1 MSQDGILLV
10 YKEKGLTSFD
20 LVNRIKR
27 SLKLEK
33 IGHTG
38 TLDPNAEGLMVVL
51 FNKTTKANQ
60 FLVHDTKEYIASLRL
75 GIKTNTKDIWGTILE
90 EEDAQMPSEAQIK
103 AVFAHFTGISQQEVP
118 MVSAVR
124 VNGKRLHEYHR
135 EGIEVTQPIRDV
147 EIFELEL
154 LKIDRE
160 IHFRVVCGSGTY
172 IRSLCE
178 DIATELG
185 TIGVMSS
192 LLRSKVGHFELK
204 DGVKMDQIVA
214 GNYTLIPLSEGLPYK
229 KIQAESVIDIKNG
242 KILSRDYDDEMIA
255 VMDHD
260 EVLAIYGWNEKKNAY
275 ASVRGLW

>member
-10 YKEKGLTSFD
+10 HKEKGLTSFD

-38 TLDPNAEGLMVVL
+38 TLDPNAEGLMLVL

-60 FLVHDTKEYIASLRL
+60 FLVLDTKEYVASLRL
-75 GIKTNTKDIWGTILE
+75 GLKTDTKDIWGQILE
-90 EEDAQMPSEAQIK
+90 EQAVEMPSEAQIR
-103 AVFAHFTGISQQEVP
+103 AVFAQFTGVSQQEVP

-135 EGIEVTQPIRDV
+135 EGLDVVQPIRDI
-147 EIFELEL
+147 EIFNLEL
-154 LKIDRE
+154 LKLDQD

-172 IRSLCE
+172 VRSLCE
-178 DIATELG
+178 DIAAAFG
-185 TIGVMSS
+185 TIGCMAS
-192 LLRSKVGHFELK
+192 LTRTKVGRFDLK
-204 DGVKMDQIVA
+204 DAVKFDQILT
-214 GNYTLIPLSEGLPYK
+214 GEFKLLPLSDVLPYPK
-229 KIQAESVIDIKNG
+229 VQAESVIDIKNG
-242 KILSRDYDDEMIA
+242 KILQLEYLGAMIT
-255 VMDHD
+255 VMDQE
-260 EVLAIYGWNEKKNAY
+260 EVLAVYGWNEKKNAY

>member
-38 TLDPNAEGLMVVL
+38 TLDPNAEGLMLVL

-60 FLVHDTKEYIASLRL
+60 FLVHDTKEYIAALKL
-75 GIKTNTKDIWGTILE
+75 GVKTDTKDIWGTVLE
-90 EEDAQMPSEAQIK
+90 EEPFNMPSKAQIE
-103 AVFAHFTGISQQEVP
+103 AVFADFTGISQQEVP

-135 EGIEVTQPIRDV
+135 EGLEVVQPIRDV
-147 EIFELEL
+147 EIFEMEL
-154 LKIDRE
+154 LKIDQE

-178 DIATELG
+178 DLAQAFG
-185 TIGVMSS
+185 TIGVMAS
-192 LLRSKVGHFELK
+192 LTRTKVGSFDLK
-204 DGVKMDQIVA
+204 DAVKFDQVIA
-214 GNYTLIPLSEGLPYK
+214 GNYQLIPLAEGLPYQK
-229 KIQAESVIDIKNG
+229 VQAQSVTDIKNG
-242 KILSRDYDDEMIA
+242 KILELEYSGPMIT
-255 VMDHD
+255 VMDQE
-260 EVLAIYGWNEKKNAY
+260 EVLAVYGWNEKKNAY

>member
-38 TLDPNAEGLMVVL
+38 TLDPNAEGLMLVL

-60 FLVHDTKEYIASLRL
+60 FLVHDTKEYVASLRL
-75 GIKTNTKDIWGTILE
+75 GLRTDTKDIWGVVLE
-90 EEDAQMPSEAQIK
+90 EQAFNLPSEAQIK
-103 AVFAHFTGISQQEVP
+103 AVFAQFTGISQQEVP
-118 MVSAVR
+118 MVSSVR

-135 EGIEVTQPIRDV
+135 EGLEVIQPIRDV

-154 LKIDRE
+154 LKIDQD

-178 DIATELG
+178 DIAEVFG
-185 TIGVMSS
+185 TIGCMSS
-192 LLRSKVGHFELK
+192 LTRTKVGQFELK
-204 DGVKMDQIVA
+204 DAVKYDQIVA
-214 GNYTLIPLSEGLPYK
+214 GNYQLIPLAEALPYK
-229 KIQAESVIDIKNG
+229 KVHAESVIDIKNG
-242 KILSRDYDDEMIA
+242 KILALEYCGDMIT
-255 VMDHD
+255 VMDQD
-260 EVLAIYGWNEKKNAY
+260 DVLAVYGWNEKKNAY

>member
-38 TLDPNAEGLMVVL
+38 TLDPNAEGLMLVL

-75 GIKTNTKDIWGTILE
+75 GLKTDTKDIWGVVLE
-90 EEDAQMPSEAQIK
+90 EQAFNLPSEAQIK
-103 AVFAHFTGISQQEVP
+103 AVFAQFTGISQQEVP
-118 MVSAVR
+118 MVSSVR

-135 EGIEVTQPIRDV
+135 EGLEVIQPIRDV

-154 LKIDRE
+154 LKIDQD

-178 DIATELG
+178 DIAEVFG
-185 TIGVMSS
+185 TIGCMAS
-192 LLRSKVGHFELK
+192 LTRTKVGQFELK
-204 DGVKMDQIVA
+204 DAVKFDQILL
-214 GNYTLIPLSEGLPYK
+214 GNYQLIPLAEALPYK
-229 KIQAESVIDIKNG
+229 KVHAESVIDIKNG
-242 KILSRDYDDEMIA
+242 KILALEYCGDMIT
-255 VMDHD
+255 VMDQD
-260 EVLAIYGWNEKKNAY
+260 DVLAVYGWNEKKNAY

>member
-33 IGHTG
+33 VGHTG
-38 TLDPNAEGLMVVL
+38 TLDPNAEGLMLVL
-51 FNKTTKANQ
+51 FNNTTKANQ

-75 GIKTNTKDIWGTILE
+75 GSKTDTKDIWGTVLEKKDFTIPSKETILT
-90 EEDAQMPSEAQIK
+90 
-103 AVFAHFTGISQQEVP
+103 VFSQFMGQQEQTVP

-135 EGIEVTQPIRDV
+135 EGIEVIVPKRLI

-154 LKIDRE
+154 IKVDQDIT
-160 IHFRVVCGSGTY
+160 FRVVCGSGTY

-178 DIATELG
+178 DLAVEFG
-185 TIGVMSS
+185 TVGCMSS
-192 LLRSKVGHFELK
+192 LIRTRVGSFELK
-204 DGVKMDQIVA
+204 DAVKIDQVIA
-214 GNYTLIPLSEGLPYK
+214 GNYSLIPLKDGLPYK
-229 KIQAESVIDIKNG
+229 KVHVDNVTDIKNG
-242 KILSRDYDDEMIA
+242 KILTLEHDEDFLTIM
-255 VMDHD
+255 HED
-260 EVLAIYGWNEKKNAY
+260 EVLAVYSWNEKKDAY
-275 ASVRGLW
+275 TSVRGLW